1 MFKENNNGF
10 WEIKE
15 KDGREKKREKKKDIY
30 CGPRIIKEGT
40 ALSYPVKLKS
50 GKSCLRRFRPCE
62 SWKREGRF
70 EIIFLILLQKWKP
83 MYSWEEKLK

>member
-1 MFKENNNGF
+1 MFKENNNGLL
-10 WEIKE
+10 EDK
-15 KDGREKKREKKKDIY
+15 RERWKRKKREKKKDIY

-50 GKSCLRRFRPCE
+50 GKSCLRRLRPCE
-62 SWKREGRF
+62 SWKREGKI
-70 EIIFLILLQKWKP
+70 EIIFLILPQKWIP